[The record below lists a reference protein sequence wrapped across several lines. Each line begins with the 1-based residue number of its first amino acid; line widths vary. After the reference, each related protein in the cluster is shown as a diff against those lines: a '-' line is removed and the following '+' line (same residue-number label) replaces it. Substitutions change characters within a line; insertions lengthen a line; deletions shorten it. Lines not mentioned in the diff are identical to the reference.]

1 MTKSFISLND
11 TDDVQIKM
19 FLLFANNIA
28 ITTVHIH
35 MQAKRAKI
43 LAAVYAFTMRQRT
56 TAVMKK
62 NVSPPIII
70 RSYD

>member
-1 MTKSFISLND
+1 
-11 TDDVQIKM
+11 M

-28 ITTVHIH
+28 ITTVHIR

-43 LAAVYAFTMRQRT
+43 LAAVYTFTMRQKT

-62 NVSPPIII
+62 NVSPSIII